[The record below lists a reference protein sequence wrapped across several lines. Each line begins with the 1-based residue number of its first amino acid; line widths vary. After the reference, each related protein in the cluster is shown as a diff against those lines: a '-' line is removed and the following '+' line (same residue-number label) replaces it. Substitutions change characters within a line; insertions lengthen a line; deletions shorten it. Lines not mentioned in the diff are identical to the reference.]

1 MYPIL
6 ILESESGPSEAEKG
20 GGLDENE
27 TFEEKKHLVQH
38 YLVGVV
44 GNLEIAVDQHTRAR
58 YRTFEGVPDAGC
70 PSVPAGQTLH
80 ITLTCSKPC
89 FGVLYL

>member
-27 TFEEKKHLVQH
+27 TFEKKILSTA
-38 YLVGVV
+38 LSGR
-44 GNLEIAVDQHTRAR
+44 G
-58 YRTFEGVPDAGC
+58 GG
-70 PSVPAGQTLH
+70 
-80 ITLTCSKPC
+80 
-89 FGVLYL
+89 